1 MRRYFW
7 TFVNDAPDFHRQ
19 PEVVNG
25 ASDLVVEV
33 LGDRDKHTRSAIGIC
48 NFHVT
53 IPVEIE
59 MIIKIKVDEGTI
71 L

>member
-1 MRRYFW
+1 LRRYFW

-19 PEVVNG
+19 PEAVNG
-25 ASDLVVEV
+25 ASGLVVEV
-33 LGDRDKHTRSAIGIC
+33 LGDRDRHARSAIGIC